1 MLSSITPLGER
12 SRGNRWWLT
21 VTAFFVAAV
30 LGGALQGAAWG
41 GLGALLRLDRLD
53 DTTVALVVAG
63 LAVVALAFD
72 AFRSKLELPTTK
84 RQVNED
90 WISLYRGWVY
100 GAGWGFQLGLG
111 LATVVVAATE
121 YLVFALELL
130 TASPVTGAVIGTVFG
145 ITRGLTV
152 FTGATV
158 DSPDKLVTF
167 HRRMQGRLTLA
178 QVATVAGDVVVLA
191 GAAVVLARA

>member
-41 GLGALLRLDRLD
+41 GLGALLQLDRLS
-53 DTTVALVVAG
+53 DTTVAVLAG
-63 LAVVALAFD
+63 VLAVVALAFD
-72 AFRSKLELPTTK
+72 AFRSRLKLPTTK

-90 WISLYRGWVY
+90 WIGLYRGWVY

-130 TASPVTGAVIGTVFG
+130 SASPATGALIGVVFG
-145 ITRGLTV
+145 VTRGLTV
-152 FTGATV
+152 FTGARV
-158 DSPDKLVTF
+158 DSPDRLVAF
-167 HRRMQGRLTLA
+167 HRRMQGRLTAA
-178 QVATVAGDVVVLA
+178 QVATAAGDVVVLV
-191 GAAVVLARA
+191 GALVVLVAT